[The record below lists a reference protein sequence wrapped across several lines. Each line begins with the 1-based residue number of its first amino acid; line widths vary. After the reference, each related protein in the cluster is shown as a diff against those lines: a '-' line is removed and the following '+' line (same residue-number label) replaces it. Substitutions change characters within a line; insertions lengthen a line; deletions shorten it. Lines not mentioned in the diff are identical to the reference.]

1 MVAGHLQEKNGYY
14 YIVLSYRDP
23 VSKKRKQPWF
33 ATGLTVRGNK
43 RAAEKLLAE
52 KRRSFVPPK
61 ERKPGELGPDMLFAD
76 YMIAWLAIAK
86 SNTAVTTYNGYVEHV
101 HKHIAPWFRER
112 GITLGELQGRH
123 IQSYYL
129 YRLEQVS
136 GSLDKTR

>member
-52 KRRSFVPPK
+52 
-61 ERKPGELGPDMLFAD
+61 
-76 YMIAWLAIAK
+76 
-86 SNTAVTTYNGYVEHV
+86 
-101 HKHIAPWFRER
+101 
-112 GITLGELQGRH
+112 
-123 IQSYYL
+123 
-129 YRLEQVS
+129 
-136 GSLDKTR
+136 